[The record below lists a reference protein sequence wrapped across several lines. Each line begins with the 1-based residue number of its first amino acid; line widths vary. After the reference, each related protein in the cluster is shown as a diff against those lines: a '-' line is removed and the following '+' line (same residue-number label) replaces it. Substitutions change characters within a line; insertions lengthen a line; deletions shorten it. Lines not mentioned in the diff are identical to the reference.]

1 MLFENET
8 FRIARSPFL
17 ALVLKEEASSPW
29 WKSAPLPSRLG
40 NVLKLLSRERKRPV
54 FSDFH
59 HRLLGSALAY
69 LYIKALDFLIQR
81 GKWNTQKFGGLSL
94 AITGF
99 VQYL

>member
-59 HRLLGSALAY
+59 HRLLGGY
-69 LYIKALDFLIQR
+69 GFHDGI
-81 GKWNTQKFGGLSL
+81 
-94 AITGF
+94 GF
-99 VQYL
+99 VPQTAVFAFAAGFTRAKFIAADLGAGRT